1 MNEKEFIV
9 GRIERLKQSMRF
21 FPIDFITEADT
32 ELLKMPQCNLLLAP
46 PLFDT
51 FEFVDEKGNVHFH
64 TDNVYKAKYIIY
76 ANSKKPNT
84 IVIPKNPEE
93 IESAVKKYE
102 TYLDSLLRE
111 IERDY
116 KKEFPESKNYAA
128 ATNKIFNSL
137 NLIRL

>member
-1 MNEKEFIV
+1 MNEKEFIAV
-9 GRIERLKQSMRF
+9 RIEQLKQSMRY
-21 FPIDFITEADT
+21 FPIDFITEVDT
-32 ELLKMPQCNLLLAP
+32 ELLEMPRCNLLMAP

-51 FEFVDEKGNVHFH
+51 FELVDEKGNVHFH

-84 IVIPKNPEE
+84 IVIPKNTDE
-93 IESAVKKYE
+93 IELAVKQYE
-102 TYLDSLLRE
+102 AYLDSLLRE

-116 KKEFPESKNYAA
+116 KKEFPESKNHAA
-128 ATNKIFNSL
+128 VTNRIFNSL